1 MKVKSPLWVWYLL
14 AAACLLAGVG
24 LVGLYAW
31 LPVDGAT
38 GDLASVRAQG
48 FQVQWIL
55 EAREPGLQPGDLVLR
70 AGGHTLDEWLSG
82 AERGQAWHS
91 GDTVTYKVLRQGQTL
106 NLPLRLAPVPFRAV
120 LSRWGLQFA
129 VGLAFLLV
137 GLFVTWKRPQDLAA
151 RLLMLFSVAMAMQ
164 FVGDAYNLQY
174 ATLPWRWPF
183 WLHLSYEHIMY
194 AITIA
199 TATWFALVFP
209 IVHPAIQ
216 RAPALLPALLYA
228 AFPLAIGLTMA
239 LSPDW
244 NTALRSGGRAG
255 WAVALAELAL
265 TFAAGIRASRV
276 ALSPIARAQ
285 IRWIVLCGAV
295 GCAILLPGYVLPLIL
310 SGNPIVPHPVTMLV
324 TVLIPLTLAVAI
336 LHYRLFDIEIIIHRT
351 LVYATLTALLASLYL
366 LVVWALSSLAKLLWQ
381 GDNENLIV
389 FAATLTIAL
398 AFDPLRR
405 RVQRLIDMALYPSR
419 PDYQR
424 LVSDVSERLATRL
437 VLDDLAHLLTEEIPD
452 RLRISSA
459 SLTVLDLEE
468 AFFVPAG
475 NGRRGTSLPAQH
487 PLPTFLRHSGQI
499 LLRLQPPS
507 GLPSAALA
515 FLERQEIELSIPLIV
530 GTKTVGLYNLGSK
543 QSGAAYLGDEI
554 RLLHLLGRQAAVAV
568 ENSRLYEQARQEI
581 AERRRAEEQLKASL
595 AEKEILLKE
604 IHHRVKNN
612 LQVISSLLYLQSKSS
627 DDAQVLGL
635 LSESR
640 HRLRSMALIHE
651 QLYQT
656 EHLDRVLAPRYLRSL
671 TSYLFRSYGN
681 RSGQVRL
688 RLEVDEIWLTIDI
701 AVPCGLLVNELL
713 SNALKHAF
721 ATGAPGEARVE
732 LRPNGKG
739 DLRLVVAD
747 DGIGLPQDL
756 DLQNTPTLGLQLVH
770 MLVRQLDGIL
780 HIGSGQGTRFEITFP
795 APSKEGGQLP

>member
-1 MKVKSPLWVWYLL
+1 MEAKSPLWIWYLL

-38 GDLASVRAQG
+38 GDLASMQRHG
-48 FQVQWIL
+48 FQIQWVL
-55 EAREPGLQPGDLVLR
+55 QARDPGLLPGDVVLR

-82 AERGQAWHS
+82 AERGSTWDS
-91 GDTVTYKVLRQGQTL
+91 GATVTYEVQRQAHTL
-106 NLPLRLAPVPFRAV
+106 HLPLRLAPIPLRAV
-120 LSRWGLQFA
+120 LRRWSLQLA
-129 VGLAFLLV
+129 VALAFFLI
-137 GLFVTWKRPQDLAA
+137 GMFVTWKRPQDLAA
-151 RLLMLFSVAMAMQ
+151 RLLMLFCVAMAMQ
-164 FVGDAYNLQY
+164 FVGDAYNLQV

-183 WLHLSYEHIMY
+183 WLHVTYEHAMFG
-194 AITIA
+194 ITIA
-199 TATWFALVFP
+199 TIAWFALIFP
-209 IVHPAIQ
+209 SAHPAIQ
-216 RAPALLPALLYA
+216 RAPVLLPAMLYA

-244 NTALRSGGRAG
+244 TTALRDGSRAAWG
-255 WAVALAELAL
+255 VTLAELAL
-265 TFAAGIRASRV
+265 TFAASIRSSQV
-276 ALSPIARAQ
+276 ARSPVARAQ
-285 IRWIVLCGAV
+285 IRWIVWCGAV
-295 GCAILLPGYVLPLIL
+295 GCAILVPGYVLPLIL
-310 SGNPIVPHPVTMLV
+310 SGDPVIPHPATMMVTA
-324 TVLIPLTLAVAI
+324 LIPLTLAVAI
-336 LHYRLFDIEIIIHRT
+336 LHYRLFDIYVVIHRT
-351 LVYATLTALLASLYL
+351 LVYATLTTLLVGLYL
-366 LVVWALSSLAKLLWQ
+366 LVVWVLSSLANLLWQ
-381 GDNENLIV
+381 GENDNPIV

-405 RVQRLIDMALYPSR
+405 RVQRLIDLALYRSR

-437 VLDDLAHLLTEEIPD
+437 VLQDLAHLLTQEIPR
-452 RLRISSA
+452 RLQITSA
-459 SLTVLDLEE
+459 SLAVLDLEE

-475 NGRRGTSLPAQH
+475 DGHHGTSLPAQH
-487 PLPTFLRHSGQI
+487 PLPAFLQHSGQS
-499 LLRLQPPS
+499 LLRLQPPPE
-507 GLPSAALA
+507 LPDAALA
-515 FLERQEIELSIPLIV
+515 FLERQGVEMSIPLIV

-543 QSGAAYLGDEI
+543 QSGQAYLGDEI
-554 RLLHLLGRQAAVAV
+554 RLLHLLGRQAAVAL

-595 AEKEILLKE
+595 VEKEILLKE

-612 LQVISSLLYLQSKSS
+612 LQVISSLLYLQSKGS
-627 DDAQVLGL
+627 DDTRVLGL

-671 TSYLFRSYGN
+671 TSYLFRSHSDH
-681 RSGQVRL
+681 SGLVKL
-688 RLEVDEIWLTIDI
+688 RLDIDSIWLTIDV

-721 ATGAPGEARVE
+721 APGTPGETLVA
-732 LRPNGKG
+732 LKSSGKG

-747 DGIGLPQDL
+747 NGIGLPPDL
-756 DLQNTPTLGLQLVH
+756 DLQDPSGLGLQLVD
-770 MLVRQLDGIL
+770 MLVQQLDGIVHL
-780 HIGSGQGTRFEITFP
+780 DSQQGTHFEVIFP
-795 APSKEGGQLP
+795 APSKEGGQFP